1 MRVEA
6 VVDPGG
12 DDLDLRVSRVHCAE
26 TFGARDEVEED
37 DALLRDA
44 VVDQDLDGLDGGTAG
59 G

>member
-12 DDLDLRVSRVHCAE
+12 DDFHLRVSSVHRPE
-26 TFGARDEVEED
+26 TFGARDEVEEN

-44 VVDQDLDGLDGGTAG
+44 VVDQDFDGLDGGTAG